1 MVVAVVVAACTA
13 SQPQGPDPTTTEGSA
28 ASAAVVT
35 VRVQP
40 ARVALQPGQTLTF
53 TATAY
58 DEAGDTLAASLV
70 WGASG
75 GSVNSDGVYTA
86 PDGAGTFEVVARAGS
101 GATDSARVEVS
112 SPPVASA
119 PVVQNRFERLARGVN
134 LTYWFSMGVWRPDY
148 MSEADLVQLRQLG
161 FTFVRLPILPGVI
174 FDETEPGRLGPRIGE
189 LDRAVQLILDAG
201 LAVVVDLH
209 PEDDQF
215 RTRLQSDDG
224 FVAAVAAFWK
234 SLASNLSSYDPDSVF
249 LEVLNEPQ
257 FSDANRWNQVART
270 LVAAVRQGAP
280 AHTIVLSG
288 PGCCQA
294 EGLAGLT
301 PLSDANVIYT
311 VHYYMPAAFTHQGAD
326 WIAGSAYGGLHDLPY
341 PSSPEACADV
351 LPTIPDAS
359 LSLAQNYCEAR
370 WDSAKVQGD
379 IDRIAN
385 WSRSHGDVPVLV
397 GEFGV
402 YRAVVP
408 ARDRGHYL
416 EDTRRA
422 LERDGLGWAMWDYAG
437 GFGMM
442 NVDSAGRSL
451 DSLTA
456 SGLGL
461 KGY

>member
-1 MVVAVVVAACTA
+1 MVAEC
-13 SQPQGPDPTTTEGSA
+13 
-28 ASAAVVT
+28 
-35 VRVQP
+35 QP
-40 ARVALQPGQTLTF
+40 ARVARSPARLSPSQPRPTTRRETPWRRPWF
-53 TATAY
+53 
-58 DEAGDTLAASLV
+58 

-119 PVVQNRFERLARGVN
+119 PVVQSRFERLARGVN

-174 FDETEPGRLGPRIGE
+174 FDETEPGRPGCRIGE

-215 RTRLQSDDG
+215 RTRLQSDNG

-234 SLASNLSSYDPDSVF
+234 SLASNLSSYDPDSAF

-294 EGLAGLT
+294 EGLAGTRAPVRRQCHLHGSLLHARRLH
-301 PLSDANVIYT
+301 PPGSGLDR
-311 VHYYMPAAFTHQGAD
+311 
-326 WIAGSAYGGLHDLPY
+326 WIGLRRPPRPPVSLQSGGVRRTRFRRSRTRPY
-341 PSSPEACADV
+341 PSRTTTVRRAGTPPRS
-351 LPTIPDAS
+351 
-359 LSLAQNYCEAR
+359 R
-370 WDSAKVQGD
+370 GD
-379 IDRIAN
+379 IHRIAN
-385 WSRSHGDVPVLV
+385 WSRSHGDVP
-397 GEFGV
+397 G
-402 YRAVVP
+402 
-408 ARDRGHYL
+408 ARGPIRRLPGRRPGPGSWPL
-416 EDTRRA
+416 PSQDTRRA
-422 LERDGLGWAMWDYAG
+422 LERDGWGWARDTWGTMRVA
-437 GFGMM
+437 
-442 NVDSAGRSL
+442 SA
-451 DSLTA
+451 
-456 SGLGL
+456 
-461 KGY
+461 